1 MQSRSFACRTKQS
14 THLLRR
20 ENPIQ
25 FRVAMG
31 KYRQSCT
38 ISLNERGI
46 GGNIDNTQ
54 RQTCEFWHTHQQI
67 ESLITQGTGVRAIH
81 QQADSVT
88 QLNTLS
94 TNSSPSNSRPSDS
107 RPTSPWPT
115 IRLADPVSSARYPLP
130 VQRQADFLPFADGAD
145 GEWTITLSIPT
156 IPADAILVASFVTP
170 GSITPDHQFR
180 LIADAGE
187 WPLLPVPSLV
197 GERPDQLPM
206 NDAVST
212 HIDCWHTR
220 MPVNNPTIR
229 LLFTANG
236 PPEHYLIA
244 ISSRP
249 LSVTTASLPCTSVVA
264 RTPQAI
270 SQMTAEEPL
279 RRSICSPTSLA
290 MLLPGTGRDEVLAWT
305 RDRATGMHGSWALA
319 ARAAALKGAVAAVE
333 LHSDWETALAVLR
346 AGLPFAASIRFAAGE
361 LQDAPLNGTGGHLV
375 VVYGIDGDSV
385 LVHDPAADGDDT
397 VPRRYDLAE
406 FTTAWL
412 ASRGASYI
420 IAP

>member
-1 MQSRSFACRTKQS
+1 
-14 THLLRR
+14 
-20 ENPIQ
+20 
-25 FRVAMG
+25 MG

-38 ISLNERGI
+38 ISLSECGI

-54 RQTCEFWHTHQQI
+54 CQACEFWHTHQQI
-67 ESLITQGTGVRAIH
+67 ESLITQGAGARAIH
-81 QQADSVT
+81 QQADSLT
-88 QLNTLS
+88 QLNTIS
-94 TNSSPSNSRPSDS
+94 TNSSPSDS
-107 RPTSPWPT
+107 RPNSPWPT
-115 IRLADPVSSARYPLP
+115 IRLADPVSAARYPLP
-130 VQRQADFLPFADGAD
+130 VQRQADFLHVADGADGAD
-145 GEWTITLSIPT
+145 GEWIMTLSIPT

-180 LIADAGE
+180 LIADAEE
-187 WPLLPVPSLV
+187 WSLLPVPSMV
-197 GERPDQLPM
+197 GERPDQVPM

-220 MPVNNPTIR
+220 IPVNNPAIR
-229 LLFTANG
+229 LSITASL
-236 PPEHYLIA
+236 PPEHYFIA

-249 LSVTTASLPCTSVVA
+249 LTVTTVSLPDTSVVA
-264 RTPQAI
+264 RTPLAI

-346 AGLPFAASIRFAAGE
+346 TGLPFAASIRFAAGE
-361 LQDAPLNGTGGHLV
+361 LQGAPLNGTGGHLV
-375 VVYGIDGDSV
+375 VVYAIDGDSV
-385 LVHDPAADGDDT
+385 LVHDPAADCDDT